1 MPDWIGHVAS
11 AWILCRILSLKYKEF
26 NTANTV
32 LVMIGSI
39 LPDLY
44 KIFIFYPGMEN
55 YLMIFHLPIGTLI
68 VAGMLSI
75 FFHDKKK
82 AFLLFTLGFI
92 THYVLDMLQM
102 DFNGG
107 MFIFYPFNWYQ
118 LTFGLISTDNWY
130 FTLLILGIAV
140 LVYVATKY
148 IKNEKVSFKI

>member
-11 AWILCRILSLKYKEF
+11 AWILCRILSLKYEEF

-44 KIFIFYPGMEN
+44 KSFIFFPWMN
-55 YLMIFHLPIGTLI
+55 HYLMIIHLPIGTLI
-68 VAGMLSI
+68 IAGILSI
-75 FFHDKKK
+75 LFLDKQR
-82 AFLLFTLGFI
+82 AFLFFTLGFV
-92 THYVLDMLQM
+92 THYLLDMLQM

-118 LTFGLISTDNWY
+118 ITFGLITTDNWY
-130 FTLLILGIAV
+130 FTLLILGISIIV
-140 LVYVATKY
+140 YLVTTFVKQENKHKT
-148 IKNEKVSFKI
+148 